1 MAIASISRGVELT
14 PYRPLDL
21 TPWRRSAHSAAQRAL
36 SGQTVET
43 VTMTRVE
50 VTRARSFDGRGFQAD
65 WTFDERPLPSTEVVS
80 PQGGARVERKEVEPG
95 DSPRRDEASGFDHAA
110 MTPLHTEGFLSLW
123 ERRHRG
129 DHTGPP
135 PKRAAAAFLAH
146 ERAPIG

>member
-1 MAIASISRGVELT
+1 MGARGV
-14 PYRPLDL
+14 D
-21 TPWRRSAHSAAQRAL
+21 
-36 SGQTVET
+36 GIET

-50 VTRARSFDGRGFQAD
+50 VTRARRFEGHGFEAD
-65 WTFDERPLPSTEVVS
+65 WTFDDRPLPGVRPAHETRAE
-80 PQGGARVERKEVEPG
+80 QKTVEPH
-95 DSPRRDEASGFDHAA
+95 EAPHEVASSFEHSA